1 VGEEQQTRGGFV
13 FLAWLPGLLLDVRP
27 GTKELVAFGRRGRS
41 QLLSLFHALAYFL
54 RKFRRSLGLS
64 ATLSEK
70 PASSN
75 QSTVLF
81 SQNKLVPAIS
91 YQPSEQTVCL
101 FNVLNSCS
109 IL

>member
-64 ATLSEK
+64 ATLSGK
-70 PASSN
+70 TSQQ
-75 QSTVLF
+75 QSVNSTFL
-81 SQNKLVPAIS
+81 
-91 YQPSEQTVCL
+91 SEQTSTSHQLPAIRTDCL
-101 FNVLNSCS
+101 SFQRFEL
-109 IL
+109 L